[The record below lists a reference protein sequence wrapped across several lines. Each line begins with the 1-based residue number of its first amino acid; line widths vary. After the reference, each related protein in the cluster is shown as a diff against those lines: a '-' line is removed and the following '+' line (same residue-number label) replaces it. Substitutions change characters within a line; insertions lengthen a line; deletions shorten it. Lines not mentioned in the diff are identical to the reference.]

1 MGDDPNGWVADLMGG
16 GDPSSVCAT
25 IKSIGWCTQNL
36 GAYIDS
42 YHSAPGSDSQLCP
55 FACGTCENSP
65 TNHPNPPTANT
76 TPSPTTTDCT
86 DDPNG
91 WVEALHIDCAWVKA
105 NGWCTK
111 NLGQYIYYTC
121 LQLPATT

>member
-1 MGDDPNGWVADLMGG
+1 MVYGNYSFLCPISCGECDDHSTPTASPNGWVADLMG

-42 YHSAPGSDSQLCP
+42 YHSAPGNDSQLCP

-65 TNHPNPPTANT
+65 T
-76 TPSPTTTDCT
+76 TPSPTLSPTLSPTTLS
-86 DDPNG
+86 P
-91 WVEALHIDCAWVKA
+91 
-105 NGWCTK
+105 
-111 NLGQYIYYTC
+111 
-121 LQLPATT
+121 TTASPTTAS